1 MKISGIIWDDIAN
14 GEGIRETIFF
24 SGCKHECKGC
34 QNPETW
40 DFDRGIEFDRDIIGK
55 IFIEIDKNPMITG
68 ITLTGGDPMYF
79 AKELVPFLKLFKE
92 KYPDKDVWL
101 YTGFT
106 WGEIIHHQDMKKLA
120 ELCDVIIDGPFKIEE
135 RDITL
140 PFRGSK
146 NQRIIDCKKSFMMDR
161 VVEKVVD

>member
-40 DFDRGIEFDRDIIGK
+40 DFDRGIEFDRDIIGN

-106 WGEIIHHQDMKKLA
+106 WGEI
-120 ELCDVIIDGPFKIEE
+120 
-135 RDITL
+135 
-140 PFRGSK
+140 
-146 NQRIIDCKKSFMMDR
+146 
-161 VVEKVVD
+161 